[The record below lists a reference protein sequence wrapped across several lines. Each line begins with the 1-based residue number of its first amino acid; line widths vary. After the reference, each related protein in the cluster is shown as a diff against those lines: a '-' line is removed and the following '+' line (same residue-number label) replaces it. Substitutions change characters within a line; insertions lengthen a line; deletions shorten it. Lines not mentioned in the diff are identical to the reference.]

1 MGQNWQSLG
10 IAAGM
15 TALGSLLIPLFL
27 SPAKFF
33 AGIFSPALL
42 IAIPLAGFGAFVGKG
57 ISLTLGTEEN
67 RSMGIVAAGFGIG
80 GLLIALIGGAAL
92 NIPGFF
98 ILGLFGGLGIGFA
111 FLGTA
116 LSRLLVTAASTVTYG
131 LSQTLLPK
139 RIFLT
144 GG

>member
-1 MGQNWQSLG
+1 
-10 IAAGM
+10 
-15 TALGSLLIPLFL
+15 
-27 SPAKFF
+27 
-33 AGIFSPALL
+33 
-42 IAIPLAGFGAFVGKG
+42 
-57 ISLTLGTEEN
+57 
-67 RSMGIVAAGFGIG
+67 MGIVAAGFGIG